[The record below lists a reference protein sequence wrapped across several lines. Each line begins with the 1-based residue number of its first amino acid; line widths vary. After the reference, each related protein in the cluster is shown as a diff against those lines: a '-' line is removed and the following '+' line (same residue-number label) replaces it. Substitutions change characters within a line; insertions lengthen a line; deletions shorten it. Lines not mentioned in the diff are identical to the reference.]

1 MSSIFNKRLEY
12 LENSFQRYSQ
22 RRKKSIYNS
31 LIRPLYQ
38 EILQS
43 LYLIFIMILDAFI
56 LIEIIIYFNIPINLL
71 LFLIISFIII
81 YFEYKLYKKI
91 WGLNG
96 IWSINKYIKKK

>member
-1 MSSIFNKRLEY
+1 MSPIFNKRLEY
-12 LENSFQRYSQ
+12 LENSFKRYSQ

-56 LIEIIIYFNIPINLL
+56 LIEIIINFNIPINLL
-71 LFLIISFIII
+71 LFLIISFVII